1 MNTSLIITIVIFG
14 AIIIAL
20 KLLIEGK
27 RPSEGINYAYES
39 RRTLLTKAESTFYHA
54 LSKAVGD
61 QYRVFSKVRMEDI
74 IQVKRGFPRKE
85 AYGLRSR
92 IKSRHIDFVLCDP
105 KDLSIRVCV
114 ELDDSSHQRADRQKR
129 DAFVNQAMEAAGVRL
144 VRVPASRSYDEAALT
159 NLISPVLTPEE
170 SLA

>member
-1 MNTSLIITIVIFG
+1 VNLTLIITIIIAG

-27 RPSEGINYAYES
+27 RPSEDINYAYES
-39 RRTLLTKAESTFYHA
+39 RRSLLTKAETTFYHA
-54 LSKAVGD
+54 LSQAVGD

-74 IQVKRGFPRKE
+74 IQVKRGLNRKE

-105 KDLSIRVCV
+105 ENLSIQVCV
-114 ELDDSSHQRADRQKR
+114 ELDDRSHQRADRQKR

-144 VRVPASRSYDEAALT
+144 VRIPTSRSYEEVALA
-159 NLISPVLTPEE
+159 NLISPAPAPVETPE
-170 SLA
+170 